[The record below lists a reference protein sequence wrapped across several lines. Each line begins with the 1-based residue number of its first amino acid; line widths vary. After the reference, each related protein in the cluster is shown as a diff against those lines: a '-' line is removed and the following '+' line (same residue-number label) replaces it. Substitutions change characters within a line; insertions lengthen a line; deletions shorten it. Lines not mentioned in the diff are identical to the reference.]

1 MDIPGM
7 IVNAITSF
15 LGLIVEQIMK
25 PLRELLADTLLAT
38 PNVTKHA
45 DLKRLWTGAMGITVG
60 IYVLFVTAGGVTVM
74 GYETVQTRYALKQIA
89 PRLLIGMIASATS
102 LTVMGKT
109 ISLGNALSHA
119 IMGIG
124 MADAGQGLVE
134 RALPF
139 SLFGA
144 PGLKIYLLIVSIVM
158 IALILAVLIGFF
170 VRVAVMSL
178 LAVSG
183 PLALAC
189 HAHPLTDPMARLW
202 WRALAGCLVIQVAQ
216 SMTFIVA
223 LKLFFAPGAT
233 ALGIPYSDK
242 LGEMLAGLALFW
254 VLFKIPG
261 WTMQVV
267 FRATPIHNPHAPTAV
282 RILRHLAMYRLMDR
296 YLPGVPLLRRGGGRP
311 GGGGGM
317 PGRGGGGRPPR
328 PGLGPGLGL
337 GLGRIPGLPGR
348 GPAPGSAGGLPR
360 ASGSGAAAGS
370 SGAGGGSSVSVA
382 SGVGGSALVPAAMR
396 LAQGAPSGPPRTA
409 SSRIPSLEGPRT
421 VIHPSQA
428 RRKHQ
433 LKLSV
438 AAQRV
443 PGRPRRP
450 VQTWLPIRAER
461 TPRAQATSLG
471 LSSLSSVRPP
481 VSPAGSRMRSRQLVL
496 PVPAERV
503 RLRAAR
509 PAQLRLPL
517 EPPRR

>member
-1 MDIPGM
+1 M

-15 LGLIVEQIMK
+15 LGMIVEQIMK

-38 PNVTKHA
+38 PDVTRHA
-45 DLKRLWTGAMGITVG
+45 DLKRLWTGSMGITAG
-60 IYVLFVTAGGVTVM
+60 IYVLFVTAGGITVM

-102 LTVMGKT
+102 LTVMGKA
-109 ISLGNALSHA
+109 IDLGNALSHA
-119 IMGIG
+119 IVGID

-158 IALILAVLIGFF
+158 IGLILAVLIGFV
-170 VRVAVMSL
+170 VRVAVLAL
-178 LAVSG
+178 LAASG

-202 WRALAGCLVIQVAQ
+202 WRGLAGCLVIQIAQ

-233 ALGIPYSDK
+233 ALGIPYSDQ
-242 LGEMLAGLALFW
+242 LGTMLAGLALFW

-282 RILRHLAMYRLMDR
+282 RLLRTLALYRLMDR
-296 YLPGVPLLRRGGGRP
+296 YLPGTSLLHRGPGGGGRP
-311 GGGGGM
+311 GGGGGH
-317 PGRGGGGRPPR
+317 PGRGGGRPPR
-328 PGLGPGLGL
+328 PGPQPGSP
-337 GLGRIPGLPGR
+337 LGRRWLGT
-348 GPAPGSAGGLPR
+348 GS
-360 ASGSGAAAGS
+360 AAAGS
-370 SGAGGGSSVSVA
+370 RAPGAGPGTAAGSPTP
-382 SGVGGSALVPAAMR
+382 GS
-396 LAQGAPSGPPRTA
+396 PSGPVGTGTARAGAPAASTLPRGPAGRLSTGSRVA
-409 SSRIPSLEGPRT
+409 SPGTSQQKGPRT
-421 VIHPSQA
+421 VVHPVQA
-428 RRKHQ
+428 RRMRQ
-433 LKLSV
+433 MTLPV

-443 PGRPRRP
+443 STRPPRP

-461 TPRAQATSLG
+461 VPRPHTTTSG
-471 LSSLSSVRPP
+471 STSP
-481 VSPAGSRMRSRQLVL
+481 SPARPSAGQPVPRMASRQMVL
-496 PVPAERV
+496 RIPAERV
-503 RLRAAR
+503 RAR
-509 PAQLRLPL
+509 PVRPVQLRLPL

>member
-1 MDIPGM
+1 M
-7 IVNAITSF
+7 IVNAITAF

-38 PNVTKHA
+38 PDVTRHA
-45 DLKRLWTGAMGITVG
+45 DLKRLWTGTMGITVG
-60 IYVLFVTAGGVTVM
+60 IYVLFVTAGGVTIM
-74 GYETVQTRYALKQIA
+74 GYETLQTRYALKQIA

-124 MADAGQGLVE
+124 MSDAGQGLVE

-170 VRVAVMSL
+170 VRVAVMAL
-178 LAVSG
+178 LAVCG

-189 HAHPLTDPMARLW
+189 HAHPLTEPMARLW

-233 ALGIPYSDK
+233 ALGIPYADK
-242 LGEMLAGLALFW
+242 LGTMLAGLALFW

-296 YLPGVPLLRRGGGRP
+296 YLPGMPLLGRGGGRP

-317 PGRGGGGRPPR
+317 PHRGGGGRPPR
-328 PGLGPGLGL
+328 PGPGPGP
-337 GLGRIPGLPGR
+337 RPVPGLTGC
-348 GPAPGSAGGLPR
+348 GPAPSSAGVLPR
-360 ASGSGAAAGS
+360 VSLTGAGS
-370 SGAGGGSSVSVA
+370 SGPGGGTSAPVA
-382 SGVGGSALVPAAMR
+382 SSVGGSAIAPVMR
-396 LAQGAPSGPPRTA
+396 PAQGTTPGRPRVSAAPA
-409 SSRIPSLEGPRT
+409 SSRNPSLKGPRT

-428 RRKHQ
+428 RRKRQ
-433 LKLSV
+433 LTLPV

-443 PGRPRRP
+443 PSRPPRP

-461 TPRAQATSLG
+461 TPRTQAARRTV
-471 LSSLSSVRPP
+471 SSRSSVQPP
-481 VSPAGSRMRSRQLVL
+481 VVPASPRMRSRQMVL

-503 RLRAAR
+503 RVRSAR

-517 EPPRR
+517 ELPRR

>member
-1 MDIPGM
+1 M

-15 LGLIVEQIMK
+15 LGMIVEQIMK

-38 PNVTKHA
+38 PDVTRHA
-45 DLKRLWTGAMGITVG
+45 DLKRLWTGSMGITAG
-60 IYVLFVTAGGVTVM
+60 IYVLFVTAGGLTVM

-89 PRLLIGMIASATS
+89 PRLLIGIIASATS
-102 LTVMGKT
+102 LTVMGKA
-109 ISLGNALSHA
+109 IALGNALSHA
-119 IMGIG
+119 IVGID

-158 IALILAVLIGFF
+158 IVLILAVLIGFV
-170 VRVAVMSL
+170 VRVAVMAL

-189 HAHPLTDPMARLW
+189 HAHPLTDPVARLW
-202 WRALAGCLVIQVAQ
+202 WRGLAGCLVIQVAQ

-233 ALGIPYSDK
+233 ALGIPYSDQ
-242 LGEMLAGLALFW
+242 LGTMLAGLALFW

-282 RILRHLAMYRLMDR
+282 RMLRTLALYRLMDR
-296 YLPGVPLLRRGGGRP
+296 YLPGPSLLRRGRGGGGRP
-311 GGGGGM
+311 GGGGGR
-317 PGRGGGGRPPR
+317 PGGGGGGPPR
-328 PGLGPGLGL
+328 PGPRPGSP
-337 GLGRIPGLPGR
+337 LGRGWLGTGSAAAAGR
-348 GPAPGSAGGLPR
+348 APGSGPGTATGSPTPGSSPSGPVGTGTARAGAP
-360 ASGSGAAAGS
+360 AAGS
-370 SGAGGGSSVSVA
+370 VTAPALPRGPTGRLSTGSRVA
-382 SGVGGSALVPAAMR
+382 SPGTS
-396 LAQGAPSGPPRTA
+396 QQKGPP
-409 SSRIPSLEGPRT
+409 T
-421 VIHPSQA
+421 VVHPAQA
-428 RRKHQ
+428 RRKRQ
-433 LKLSV
+433 LTLPV

-443 PGRPRRP
+443 SSRPPRP

-461 TPRAQATSLG
+461 VSRPHTTTNSSASPSSARPSANRPVPRMTSRQMVLRIPAARVRAQ
-471 LSSLSSVRPP
+471 P
-481 VSPAGSRMRSRQLVL
+481 
-496 PVPAERV
+496 
-503 RLRAAR
+503 AR
-509 PAQLRLPL
+509 PVQLRLPL

>member
-1 MDIPGM
+1 M

-45 DLKRLWTGAMGITVG
+45 DLKRLWAGAMGITVG

-89 PRLLIGMIASATS
+89 PRLLVGMIASATS
-102 LTVMGKT
+102 LTVMGKA
-109 ISLGNALSHA
+109 IALGNALSHA
-119 IMGIG
+119 IMGLG

-144 PGLKIYLLIVSIVM
+144 PGLQIYLLIVSIVM

-170 VRVAVMSL
+170 VRVAVMAL
-178 LAVSG
+178 LAVFG

-189 HAHPLTDPMARLW
+189 HAHPLTEPMARLW

-233 ALGIPYSDK
+233 ALGIPYADK
-242 LGEMLAGLALFW
+242 LGTMLAGLALFW

-282 RILRHLAMYRLMDR
+282 RILRHLAIYRLMDR
-296 YLPGVPLLRRGGGRP
+296 YLPGTPLLRSGHGGGRP
-311 GGGGGM
+311 GGGGGL
-317 PGRGGGGRPPR
+317 PGRGGIRP
-328 PGLGPGLGL
+328 LGPGPGPGAGWLGA
-337 GLGRIPGLPGR
+337 LPGR
-348 GPAPGSAGGLPR
+348 GPSPR
-360 ASGSGAAAGS
+360 PASGSRRGSGIGAATAGS
-370 SGAGGGSSVSVA
+370 TTPHGRLSTPVVSSA
-382 SGVGGSALVPAAMR
+382 TGSAHAPAAMR
-396 LAQGAPSGPPRTA
+396 LTQEPPSGRPRAPAVPAA
-409 SSRIPSLEGPRT
+409 SRNPSPKGPRT
-421 VIHPSQA
+421 VMHPSQA
-428 RRKHQ
+428 RRKQQ
-433 LKLSV
+433 LKLPV
-438 AAQRV
+438 TAQRV
-443 PGRPRRP
+443 PRRPPRP

-461 TPRAQATSLG
+461 IPRSQATPLNP
-471 LSSLSSVRPP
+471 SSLSSVRPP
-481 VSPAGSRMRSRQLVL
+481 VGQVGPRVRSRQLVL

-503 RLRAAR
+503 RLRPTR

>member
-1 MDIPGM
+1 M

-89 PRLLIGMIASATS
+89 PRLLVGMIASATS
-102 LTVMGKT
+102 LTVTGK
-109 ISLGNALSHA
+109 IIALGNALSHA

-170 VRVAVMSL
+170 VRVAVMAL

-189 HAHPLTDPMARLW
+189 HAHPLTEPMARLW

-233 ALGIPYSDK
+233 ALGIPYADK
-242 LGEMLAGLALFW
+242 LGTMLAGLALFW

-282 RILRHLAMYRLMDR
+282 RMLRHLAMYRLVDR
-296 YLPGVPLLRRGGGRP
+296 YLPGMPLLRGGRGGGRP
-311 GGGGGM
+311 GGGGGL
-317 PGRGGGGRPPR
+317 PGRGGIRPPR
-328 PGLGPGLGL
+328 PGPGPGG
-337 GLGRIPGLPGR
+337 GWFRTLPGR
-348 GPAPGSAGGLPR
+348 GPTPGS
-360 ASGSGAAAGS
+360 ASGSGTSAATAGATAPR
-370 SGAGGGSSVSVA
+370 GRLFTPVA
-382 SGVGGSALVPAAMR
+382 SGGAGSAHAPAAMC
-396 LAQGAPSGPPRTA
+396 LAQGSPPGRPRAGAVPAVSRNPSPK
-409 SSRIPSLEGPRT
+409 GPRT
-421 VIHPSQA
+421 VMHPSQA
-428 RRKHQ
+428 RRKQQ
-433 LKLSV
+433 LKLPV

-443 PGRPRRP
+443 PGRPSRP

-461 TPRAQATSLG
+461 IPRAQATPRSLP
-471 LSSLSSVRPP
+471 SLSSVRPP
-481 VSPAGSRMRSRQLVL
+481 VGQVGPRMRSRQLAL

-503 RLRAAR
+503 RLRPAR

>member
-1 MDIPGM
+1 M

-38 PNVTKHA
+38 PDVTRHA
-45 DLKRLWTGAMGITVG
+45 DLKRLWTGAMGITAG

-109 ISLGNALSHA
+109 IAFGNGLSHA
-119 IMGIG
+119 IMGMG

-158 IALILAVLIGFF
+158 IALILAVLTGFF
-170 VRVAVMSL
+170 VRVAVMAL

-189 HAHPLTDPMARLW
+189 HAHPVTEPMARLW

-216 SMTFIVA
+216 SLTFIVA

-233 ALGIPYSDK
+233 ALGIPYADK
-242 LGEMLAGLALFW
+242 LGTMLAGLALFW

-267 FRATPIHNPHAPTAV
+267 FRSTPVHNPHAPTAV

-296 YLPGVPLLRRGGGRP
+296 YLPGIPLLRRAGGGGRP

-317 PGRGGGGRPPR
+317 PGRGGGWRPPR
-328 PGLGPGLGL
+328 PGPGPGLGPRRL
-337 GLGRIPGLPGR
+337 AVPGR
-348 GPAPGSAGGLPR
+348 GLAPGPMGWLSR
-360 ASGSGAAAGS
+360 ASVSGAAATFSGLS
-370 SGAGGGSSVSVA
+370 GNSSGPVASGAGG
-382 SGVGGSALVPAAMR
+382 SAPPHAAAMR
-396 LAQGAPSGPPRTA
+396 SAQGAPSGRVPGSATPA
-409 SSRIPSLEGPRT
+409 SSRPASPKGPRT
-421 VIHPSQA
+421 VIHPAQA
-428 RRKHQ
+428 RRKQQ
-433 LKLSV
+433 LKLPV

-443 PGRPRRP
+443 PARPPRS
-450 VQTWLPIRAER
+450 VQGWLPIRAER
-461 TPRAQATSLG
+461 VPRAQAAARAPSF
-471 LSSLSSVRPP
+471 SSSVRP
-481 VSPAGSRMRSRQLVL
+481 SAGQPAFRTRSRQLVL

-503 RLRAAR
+503 RLRPIR